1 MEGKLMRQ
9 LFLTIGVLL
18 GVLAN
23 VTSIGYGL
31 YLWGGEGVAFGL
43 ALWTAFKLWIS
54 IVLTALLAIIFGLF
68 FKEN

>member
-1 MEGKLMRQ
+1 MRQ